1 MLAKIARVGRFRQ
14 QVPVEL
20 PVLIDY
26 DAAISKKG
34 MVYVYP
40 SSYLVDHQGNI
51 GYAYLG
57 AQQWDLTENLIIKNL
72 PGKHLAILIRV

>member
-1 MLAKIARVGRFRQ
+1 MVAKIARVGRFPQ

-34 MVYVYP
+34 
-40 SSYLVDHQGNI
+40 
-51 GYAYLG
+51 
-57 AQQWDLTENLIIKNL
+57 
-72 PGKHLAILIRV
+72 